1 MNDENPFGPGFDDP
15 RQDTDARRP
24 AVLDE
29 FVTQRIVRPVKRER
43 GTDATTHHFAMRVR
57 VAASNE
63 FVRYCNKHRLSYRE
77 GFDRVL
83 EVAMPM
89 LERET

>member
-1 MNDENPFGPGFDDP
+1 MRGRRESVRDD
-15 RQDTDARRP
+15 
-24 AVLDE
+24 
-29 FVTQRIVRPVKRER
+29 FMIKREIIPVRRDR

-83 EVAMPM
+83 EAAMPM